1 MDDTWTVADLIEKLQ
16 TLNPEAEVYIDF
28 RDYEPIPVD
37 GVSVEDDGSVLIW

>member
-16 TLNPEAEVYIDF
+16 TLNPEAEVYID
-28 RDYEPIPVD
+28 DYEPIPVD